1 MLKCVLFFPDY
12 SYYCICSELCEK
24 AINKALHFISFHLN
38 SEKKILGGAKTIN
51 FLTKNFKY
59 N

>member
-1 MLKCVLFFPDY
+1 MCAFFPDY